1 MAGSQRTVDFNLHDL
16 VGIRLHDPR
25 PGDVRALARQL
36 GPIQRPL
43 SGPPDIAIRFVAQLP
58 VNGSLRTLGLHEAA
72 FSDDAFLIL
81 RSKHKAQARVRVD
94 FQQIGAGP
102 CEIVCESGLPAVP
115 LLIPI
120 VNLTM
125 LSKGVLPLHA
135 AAFTY
140 NGTGVVTTGW
150 SKGGKTEALL
160 AFAARGAAYV
170 GDEWLYLTGDGRR
183 AFGIPEPIRVWD
195 WYLRQLP
202 AVAARV
208 GRGNRL
214 RLAALRGIT
223 ALHGRAPRVV
233 PGRAARFLERQ
244 RYADLHP
251 RDLFPAERLA
261 LSGSP
266 DKVVW
271 VVSHDAP
278 AITVVPIEPGEIAR
292 RMVHSLHYEWLPFM
306 AWYQMYR
313 FAFPGARNEL
323 IEGLEARLA
332 TLLEQVLAGKPAYVV
347 AHPYPVD
354 LAALFEAMRPL
365 IEDGGRGEK
374 MSQ

>member
-1 MAGSQRTVDFNLHDL
+1 MAGSQQTVDFNLHNL

-43 SGPPDIAIRFVAQLP
+43 SGPPDIAIHFVTQLP
-58 VNGSLRTLGLHEAA
+58 VNGSLRTLGLQEAA

-81 RSKHKAQARVRVD
+81 RSKHKAQARVRVN
-94 FQQIGAGP
+94 FQRIGAGP

-120 VNLTM
+120 LNLTM

-202 AVAARV
+202 DGGPRV
-208 GRGNRL
+208 GRSDRL
-214 RLAALRGIT
+214 RLAALRGIA
-223 ALHGRAPRVV
+223 ALHQRAPRVV

-244 RYADLHP
+244 RYTDLHP

-261 LSGSP
+261 LAGAP
-266 DKVVW
+266 DIVVW
-271 VVSHDAP
+271 MVSHDAQEV
-278 AITVVPIEPGEIAR
+278 TVAPIEAGEIAR
-292 RMVHSLHYEWLPFM
+292 RMVHSLHYEWLPFL
-306 AWYQMYR
+306 AWYQMYQ

-323 IEGLEARLA
+323 IESLEARLA
-332 TLLEQVLAGKPAYVV
+332 ALLDQVLAGKPAYVV

-365 IEDGGRGEK
+365 VEAGARGE
-374 MSQ
+374 STQ

>member
-1 MAGSQRTVDFNLHDL
+1 MASSQRTVDFNLHDL

-43 SGPPDIAIRFVAQLP
+43 SGPPDLAIHFVAQLP

-72 FSDDAFLIL
+72 FSDDAFLVL

-160 AFAARGAAYV
+160 AFMARGAAYV

-202 AVAARV
+202 DVQARV
-208 GRGNRL
+208 GRGDRL
-214 RLAALRGIT
+214 RLAVLRGI
-223 ALHGRAPRVV
+223 AVLHQRAPRAV

-261 LSGSP
+261 LSGAP

-271 VVSHDAP
+271 VVSHDAQEV
-278 AITVVPIEPGEIAR
+278 TVAPIEAGEIAR
-292 RMVHSLHYEWLPFM
+292 RMVHSLHYEWLPFL
-306 AWYQMYR
+306 AWYQMYQ

-323 IEGLEARLA
+323 IESLEARLA
-332 TLLEQVLAGKPAYVV
+332 ALLDQVLAGKPAYVV

-354 LAALFEAMRPL
+354 LVALFEAMRPL
-365 IEDGGRGEK
+365 VEVGASGEG
-374 MSQ
+374 SV

>member
-1 MAGSQRTVDFNLHDL
+1 MAGSQQTVDFNLHNL

-43 SGPPDIAIRFVAQLP
+43 SGPPDIAIHFVTQLP
-58 VNGSLRTLGLHEAA
+58 VNGSLRTLGLQEAA

-94 FQQIGAGP
+94 FRQIGAGP

-120 VNLTM
+120 INLTM

-202 AVAARV
+202 GVRARV
-208 GRGNRL
+208 GWGDRL
-214 RLAALRGIT
+214 RLAALRGIA
-223 ALHGRAPRVV
+223 ALHQRAPRVV

-244 RYADLHP
+244 RYTDLHP

-261 LSGSP
+261 LAGAP
-266 DKVVW
+266 DIVVW
-271 VVSHDAP
+271 VVSHDAQEV
-278 AITVVPIEPGEIAR
+278 TVAPIEAGEIAR
-292 RMVHSLHYEWLPFM
+292 RMVHSLHYEWLPFL
-306 AWYQMYR
+306 AWYQMYQ

-323 IEGLEARLA
+323 IESLEARLA
-332 TLLEQVLAGKPAYVV
+332 ALLDQVLAGKPAYVV

-365 IEDGGRGEK
+365 VEAGARGE
-374 MSQ
+374 STQ

>member
-1 MAGSQRTVDFNLHDL
+1 MAGSQQTVDFNLHNL

-43 SGPPDIAIRFVAQLP
+43 SGPPDIAIHFVTQLP
-58 VNGSLRTLGLHEAA
+58 VNGSLRTLGLQEAA

-94 FQQIGAGP
+94 FRQIGAGP

-120 VNLTM
+120 LNLTM

-202 AVAARV
+202 DGGPRV
-208 GRGNRL
+208 GRSDRL
-214 RLAALRGIT
+214 RLAALRGIA
-223 ALHGRAPRVV
+223 ALHQRAPRVV

-244 RYADLHP
+244 RYTDLHP

-261 LSGSP
+261 LAGAP
-266 DKVVW
+266 DIVVW
-271 VVSHDAP
+271 VVSHDAQE
-278 AITVVPIEPGEIAR
+278 ITVAPIEAGEIAR
-292 RMVHSLHYEWLPFM
+292 RMVHSLHYEWLPFL
-306 AWYQMYR
+306 AWYQMYQ

-323 IEGLEARLA
+323 IESLEARLA
-332 TLLEQVLAGKPAYVV
+332 ALLDQVLAGKPAYVV

-365 IEDGGRGEK
+365 VEAGARGE
-374 MSQ
+374 STQ